1 MEITTGPQL
10 GAWLDGLADSLGG
23 RLSRD
28 DEAAILGISR
38 SALFAALSVGDDTA
52 PEASTRKKIP
62 PALLAHIDTL
72 EHLRRADLST
82 FTALARSRTSH
93 KQVM

>member
-82 FTALARSRTSH
+82 FTALARSRTS
-93 KQVM
+93 QP

>member
-10 GAWLDGLADSLGG
+10 SAWLNSLADSLGG

-38 SALFAALSVGDDTA
+38 SALFAALSVGDDAA
-52 PEASTRKKIP
+52 PQASTRKKIP

-82 FTALARSRTSH
+82 FAALARARVGQPTE
-93 KQVM
+93 

>member
-10 GAWLDGLADSLGG
+10 SAWLNSLADSLGG

-38 SALFAALSVGDDTA
+38 SALFAALSVGDDAA
-52 PEASTRKKIP
+52 PQASTRKKIP

-82 FTALARSRTSH
+82 FAALARSRTSPP
-93 KQVM
+93 

>member
-38 SALFAALSVGDDTA
+38 SALFAALSVGDDAA

-82 FTALARSRTSH
+82 FTALARSRTS
-93 KQVM
+93 QP